1 MSTTGPIG
9 SEGIDGVLRD
19 LAPRHLIAVA
29 GDARL
34 VTGSAGAFV
43 LLPAG
48 DAPDGAA
55 ERCGRLAETTRA
67 ALAQHMGWVPFVDAV
82 VVVRPGETTGVA
94 ATAVPLDLLGEVL
107 VEGPPVIEGS
117 TLDQIAQ
124 LVRDGAL
131 VTWRTATTGDDGK
144 IDLCERVPQIVG
156 TPASVPVAPPLD
168 GVGSGPDVAPA

>member
-1 MSTTGPIG
+1 M
-9 SEGIDGVLRD
+9 
-19 LAPRHLIAVA
+19 PRYQPSRIEPKWQDWWGARGTFA
-29 GDARL
+29 SARL
-34 VTGSAGAFV
+34 PTGRKAYILDNSMKSFNADPKREFIR
-43 LLPAG
+43 
-48 DAPDGAA
+48 
-55 ERCGRLAETTRA
+55 EK
-67 ALAQHMGWVPFVDAV
+67 
-82 VVVRPGETTGVA
+82 
-94 ATAVPLDLLGEVL
+94 DLLGEVL